1 MIRRGT
7 DEDWPV
13 VAPMLQMAVD
23 MSNGTYWLEDIKRF
37 IDDGAMF
44 LIVAEVDGEV
54 VAAMVAEHVQYPR
67 KSSLKLVFAGGS
79 EMEKWADDLNA
90 FMEVGARN
98 VGAELIEVHGRPG
111 WARFLKSMFGAT
123 SKTTIVAREVA
134 L

>member
-7 DEDWPV
+7 SQDWPV

-37 IDDGAMF
+37 IDEGVMF
-44 LIVAEVDGEV
+44 LVVAEFDEQI
-54 VAAMVAEHVQYPR
+54 VAAMVVEHVQYPR
-67 KSSLKLVFAGGS
+67 KKSLKLVFAGGS
-79 EMEKWADDLNA
+79 EMDKWASELNE
-90 FMEVGARN
+90 FMEIGARN